1 MSITINEHL
10 TEALKKLGIAN
21 LRPQQEAPTEAI
33 LDGKDIIVLM
43 PTSGGKSLLYQ
54 LPAVMEPGNLTLVI
68 SPLKALQLDQV
79 DALRSKGIR
88 AAVLNSDLSTAEHSS
103 VLEDMTRRGGLLYLA
118 PEQLRSPAVAEA
130 LQSCPILT
138 RVAVDEAHILPQ
150 AKDDF
155 RKAYGKIGSF
165 IHSLPH
171 RPQVIALTATATRND
186 VSRIRKSLGIP
197 NVERFRTPLRRDN
210 LHLCINHIDNSKIRK
225 GKRKPS
231 TENVLFQSVERELSK
246 WDEDGAVIIYCPTVK
261 LVKRLCKWLKARDY
275 PVGKYHGKMKHAKR
289 KAAQQAFMR
298 GKKPIMVAT
307 NAFGLGIDKPDV
319 RLIIRAGLPLS
330 MDGYVQEIGRAG
342 RDGKR
347 SRCVLFYTKSD
358 FDRNKRI
365 LSQSGGRKA
374 VARRLKRLN
383 ALHSLVDSKKCLW
396 RVIEKYFGEKPQ
408 KNAKNAVA
416 ADKNPCNHDARI
428 YIIQLEILYS
438 TLSIHP
444 AKLKEEYSCLKTI
457 RTARSPTSARRAL
470 TRPCR

>member
-10 TEALKKLGIAN
+10 TEELKKLGIAN
-21 LRPQQEAPTEAI
+21 LRLQQEAPMEAI
-33 LDGKDIIVLM
+33 LNNEDVIVLM

-54 LPAVMEPGNLTLVI
+54 LPAVMEHGSLTLVI

-88 AAVLNSDLSTAEHSS
+88 AAVLNSDLSAAEHRD
-103 VLEDMTRRGGLLYLA
+103 VLEDMTEHGGLLYLA

-138 RVAVDEAHILPQ
+138 RIAVDEAHILPQ

-165 IHSLPH
+165 IDSLSLH
-171 RPQVIALTATATRND
+171 PQVIALTATATRKD
-186 VSRIRKSLGIP
+186 VARIRKSLDID
-197 NVERFRTPLRRDN
+197 NASLFRTPLRRDN

-319 RLIIRAGLPLS
+319 RLVIHAGLPLS

-342 RDGKR
+342 RDGKK
-347 SRCVLFYTKSD
+347 SRCVLFFTKAD
-358 FDRNKRI
+358 FERNKRI
-365 LSQSGGRKA
+365 LSHSGGNKAIRRK
-374 VARRLKRLN
+374 LKRLN
-383 ALHSLVDSKKCLW
+383 ALRGLVDSKECLW
-396 RVIEKYFGEKPQ
+396 CVIEKYFGEKPQ
-408 KNAKNAVA
+408 KRCHK
-416 ADKNPCNHDARI
+416 C
-428 YIIQLEILYS
+428 
-438 TLSIHP
+438 
-444 AKLKEEYSCLKTI
+444 
-457 RTARSPTSARRAL
+457 
-470 TRPCR
+470 CRCRQKSV

>member
-21 LRPQQEAPTEAI
+21 LRLQQEAPMEAI
-33 LDGKDIIVLM
+33 LNNEDVIVLM

-54 LPAVMEPGNLTLVI
+54 LPAVMEHGSLTLVI

-79 DALRSKGIR
+79 ESLHSKGIR
-88 AAVLNSDLSTAEHSS
+88 AAVLNSDLSAAEHRD

-118 PEQLRSPAVAEA
+118 PEQLQNMAVADA
-130 LQSCPILT
+130 LRTANLT
-138 RVAVDEAHILPQ
+138 RIAVDEAHTLPQ

-155 RKAYGKIGSF
+155 RKAYGKVGSF

-197 NVERFRTPLRRDN
+197 NAERFRTPLRRDN
-210 LHLCINHIDNSKIRK
+210 LHLCIKHIGNSKIRK

-319 RLIIRAGLPLS
+319 RLVIHAGLSLS
-330 MDGYVQEIGRAG
+330 MDGYTQEIGRAG
-342 RDGKR
+342 RDGKK
-347 SRCVLFYTKSD
+347 SRCVLFYAKSD
-358 FDRNKRI
+358 FDRNRRI
-365 LSQSGGRKA
+365 LSRSGGRKA
-374 VARRLKRLN
+374 VARRLKRLH
-383 ALHSLVDSKKCLW
+383 ALRGLVDSKKCLW

-408 KNAKNAVA
+408 KKCE
-416 ADKNPCNHDARI
+416 KC
-428 YIIQLEILYS
+428 
-438 TLSIHP
+438 
-444 AKLKEEYSCLKTI
+444 
-457 RTARSPTSARRAL
+457 
-470 TRPCR
+470 CRCRQKSV

>member
-1 MSITINEHL
+1 M
-10 TEALKKLGIAN
+10 
-21 LRPQQEAPTEAI
+21 EAI
-33 LDGKDIIVLM
+33 LNNEDVIVLM

-54 LPAVMEPGNLTLVI
+54 LPAVMEHGSLTLVI

-79 DALRSKGIR
+79 ESLHSKGIR
-88 AAVLNSDLSTAEHSS
+88 AAVLNSDLSAAEHRD

-118 PEQLRSPAVAEA
+118 PEQLQNMAVADA
-130 LQSCPILT
+130 LRTANLT
-138 RVAVDEAHILPQ
+138 RIAVDEAHTLPQ

-155 RKAYGKIGSF
+155 RKAYGKVGSF

-197 NVERFRTPLRRDN
+197 NAERFRTPLRRDN
-210 LHLCINHIDNSKIRK
+210 LHLCIKHIGNSKIRK

-319 RLIIRAGLPLS
+319 RLVIHAGLSLS
-330 MDGYVQEIGRAG
+330 MDGYTQEIGRAG
-342 RDGKR
+342 RDGKK
-347 SRCVLFYTKSD
+347 SRCVLFYAKSD
-358 FDRNKRI
+358 FDRNRRI
-365 LSQSGGRKA
+365 LSRSGGRKA
-374 VARRLKRLN
+374 VARRLKRLH
-383 ALHSLVDSKKCLW
+383 ALRGLVDSKKCLW

-408 KNAKNAVA
+408 KKCE
-416 ADKNPCNHDARI
+416 KC
-428 YIIQLEILYS
+428 
-438 TLSIHP
+438 
-444 AKLKEEYSCLKTI
+444 
-457 RTARSPTSARRAL
+457 
-470 TRPCR
+470 CRCRQKSV

>member
-1 MSITINEHL
+1 MV
-10 TEALKKLGIAN
+10 LKNAYNLYDGLQKLGITN
-21 LRPQQEAPTEAI
+21 LRQQQEAPMQAI
-33 LDGKDIIVLM
+33 FDGKDAIVLM
-43 PTSGGKSLLYQ
+43 PTAGGKSLLYQ
-54 LPAVMEPGNLTLVI
+54 LPAVMDDTGKLTLVI

-88 AAVLNSDLSTAEHSS
+88 AAVLNSDLSAAEHSS

-138 RVAVDEAHILPQ
+138 RIAVDEAHILPQ

-165 IHSLPH
+165 IDSLSLH
-171 RPQVIALTATATRND
+171 PQVIALTATATRKD
-186 VSRIRKSLGIP
+186 VARIRKSLSID
-197 NVERFRTPLRRDN
+197 NASLFRTPMRRDN
-210 LHLCINHIDNSKIRK
+210 LRLYIKRIDSS
-225 GKRKPS
+225 GKTRNGKCS
-231 TENVLFQSVERELSK
+231 QSIEHTLFQSVERELSK
-246 WDEDGAVIIYCPTVK
+246 WDEHGAVIIYCPTVK

-319 RLIIRAGLPLS
+319 RLVIHAGLPLS

-342 RDGKR
+342 RDGKK
-347 SRCVLFYTKSD
+347 SRCMLFFTKAD
-358 FDRNKRI
+358 FERNKRI
-365 LSQSGGRKA
+365 LSHSGGNKAIRRK
-374 VARRLKRLN
+374 LKRLN
-383 ALHSLVDSKKCLW
+383 ALHGLVDSKKCLW

-408 KNAKNAVA
+408 KKCE
-416 ADKNPCNHDARI
+416 KC
-428 YIIQLEILYS
+428 
-438 TLSIHP
+438 
-444 AKLKEEYSCLKTI
+444 
-457 RTARSPTSARRAL
+457 
-470 TRPCR
+470 CRCRQKSV

>member
-21 LRPQQEAPTEAI
+21 LRPQQEAPMEAI
-33 LDGKDIIVLM
+33 LNNEDVIILM

-54 LPAVMEPGNLTLVI
+54 LPAVMEPDSLTLVI

-79 DALRSKGIR
+79 ESLRSKGIR
-88 AAVLNSDLSTAEHSS
+88 AAVLNSDLSAAEHRD
-103 VLEDMTRRGGLLYLA
+103 VLEDMTEHGGLLYLA
-118 PEQLRSPAVAEA
+118 PEQLQNMAVADA
-130 LQSCPILT
+130 LRTANLT
-138 RVAVDEAHILPQ
+138 RIAVDEAHALPQ

-165 IHSLPH
+165 INSLPRH
-171 RPQVIALTATATRND
+171 PQVIALTATATRKD
-186 VSRIRKSLGIP
+186 VALIRKSLDID
-197 NVERFRTPLRRDN
+197 NASLFRTPLRRDN
-210 LHLCINHIDNSKIRK
+210 LHLCINHIGNSKIRK

-319 RLIIRAGLPLS
+319 RLVIHAGLPLS

-342 RDGKR
+342 RDGKK
-347 SRCVLFYTKSD
+347 SRCVLFFTKAD
-358 FDRNKRI
+358 FERNKRI
-365 LSQSGGRKA
+365 LSHSGGNKAIRRK
-374 VARRLKRLN
+374 LKRLN
-383 ALHSLVDSKKCLW
+383 ALHGLVDSKKCLW

-408 KNAKNAVA
+408 KKCE
-416 ADKNPCNHDARI
+416 KR
-428 YIIQLEILYS
+428 
-438 TLSIHP
+438 
-444 AKLKEEYSCLKTI
+444 
-457 RTARSPTSARRAL
+457 
-470 TRPCR
+470 CRCRQKSV

>member
-1 MSITINEHL
+1 MIINTKEFR
-10 TEALKKLGIAN
+10 EEGMKKLGIAN
-21 LRPQQEAPTEAI
+21 LRPQQEAPMEAI
-33 LDGKDIIVLM
+33 LDGKDVIVLM

-54 LPAVMEPGNLTLVI
+54 LPAVVEHGSLTLVI

-88 AAVLNSDLSTAEHSS
+88 AAVLNSDLSAAEHRD
-103 VLEDMTRRGGLLYLA
+103 VLEDMTEHGGLLYLA

-138 RVAVDEAHILPQ
+138 RIAVDEAHILPQ

-155 RKAYGKIGSF
+155 RKAYGKVGSF

-197 NVERFRTPLRRDN
+197 NAERFRTPLRRDN
-210 LHLCINHIDNSKIRK
+210 LHLCIKNIDNSKIRK

-246 WDEDGAVIIYCPTVK
+246 WDKDGAVIIYCPTVK

-298 GKKPIMVAT
+298 GTKPIMAAT

-319 RLIIRAGLPLS
+319 RLVIHAGLPLS

-342 RDGKR
+342 RDGKK
-347 SRCVLFYTKSD
+347 SRCVLFFTKAD
-358 FDRNKRI
+358 FERNKRI
-365 LSQSGGRKA
+365 LSHSGGNKAIRRK
-374 VARRLKRLN
+374 LKRLN
-383 ALHSLVDSKKCLW
+383 ALHGLVGSKKCLW

-408 KNAKNAVA
+408 KKCE
-416 ADKNPCNHDARI
+416 KC
-428 YIIQLEILYS
+428 
-438 TLSIHP
+438 
-444 AKLKEEYSCLKTI
+444 
-457 RTARSPTSARRAL
+457 
-470 TRPCR
+470 CRCRQKSV

>member
-1 MSITINEHL
+1 MEH
-10 TEALKKLGIAN
+10 G
-21 LRPQQEAPTEAI
+21 
-33 LDGKDIIVLM
+33 
-43 PTSGGKSLLYQ
+43 S
-54 LPAVMEPGNLTLVI
+54 LTLVI

-79 DALRSKGIR
+79 ESLHSKGIR
-88 AAVLNSDLSTAEHSS
+88 AAVLNSDLSAAEHRD

-118 PEQLRSPAVAEA
+118 PEQLQNMAVADA
-130 LQSCPILT
+130 LRTANLT
-138 RVAVDEAHILPQ
+138 RIAVDEAHTLPQ

-155 RKAYGKIGSF
+155 RKAYGKVGSF

-197 NVERFRTPLRRDN
+197 NAERFRTPLRRDN
-210 LHLCINHIDNSKIRK
+210 LHLCIKHIGNSKIRK

-289 KAAQQAFMR
+289 KSAQQAFMR
-298 GKKPIMVAT
+298 VKKPIMVAT

-319 RLIIRAGLPLS
+319 RLVIHAGLPLS

-342 RDGKR
+342 RDGKK

-358 FDRNKRI
+358 FDRNKRT

-383 ALHSLVDSKKCLW
+383 ALHSLVDSRKCLW

-408 KNAKNAVA
+408 KKCRRCCRC
-416 ADKNPCNHDARI
+416 K
-428 YIIQLEILYS
+428 S
-438 TLSIHP
+438 
-444 AKLKEEYSCLKTI
+444 KTD
-457 RTARSPTSARRAL
+457 
-470 TRPCR
+470 

>member
-118 PEQLRSPAVAEA
+118 PEQLQNMAVADA
-130 LQSCPILT
+130 LRTANLT
-138 RVAVDEAHILPQ
+138 RIAVDEAHTLPQ

-155 RKAYGKIGSF
+155 RKAYGKVGSF
-165 IHSLPH
+165 IDSLSLH
-171 RPQVIALTATATRND
+171 PQVIALTATATRKD
-186 VSRIRKSLGIP
+186 VARIRKSLDID
-197 NVERFRTPLRRDN
+197 NASLFRTPLRRDN

-319 RLIIRAGLPLS
+319 RLVIHAGLPLS
-330 MDGYVQEIGRAG
+330 MDGYTQEIGRAG
-342 RDGKR
+342 RDGKK

-408 KNAKNAVA
+408 KKC
-416 ADKNPCNHDARI
+416 KKC
-428 YIIQLEILYS
+428 
-438 TLSIHP
+438 
-444 AKLKEEYSCLKTI
+444 
-457 RTARSPTSARRAL
+457 
-470 TRPCR
+470 CRCRQKSV

>member
-1 MSITINEHL
+1 MTINTKEFRD
-10 TEALKKLGIAN
+10 EGMKKLGVAN
-21 LRPQQEAPTEAI
+21 LRPQQEAPMEAI
-33 LDGKDIIVLM
+33 LDGKDVIVLM
-43 PTSGGKSLLYQ
+43 PTSGGKSLLYR
-54 LPAVMEPGNLTLVI
+54 LPAVMEPGSLTLVI

-79 DALRSKGIR
+79 EALRSKGIR
-88 AAVLNSDLSTAEHSS
+88 AAVLNSDLSAAEHSS

-118 PEQLRSPAVAEA
+118 PEQLQNMAVADA
-130 LQSCPILT
+130 LRTANLT
-138 RVAVDEAHILPQ
+138 RIAVDEAHTLPQ

-155 RKAYGKIGSF
+155 RKAYGKVGSF

-171 RPQVIALTATATRND
+171 RPQVIALTATATLND
-186 VSRIRKSLGIP
+186 VSLIRKSLGIP
-197 NVERFRTPLRRDN
+197 NAERFRTPLRRDN

-231 TENVLFQSVERELSK
+231 TENMLFQSVERELSK
-246 WDEDGAVIIYCPTVK
+246 RDEDGAVIIYCPTVK

-319 RLIIRAGLPLS
+319 RLVIHAGLPLS
-330 MDGYVQEIGRAG
+330 MDGYVQEVGRAG
-342 RDGKR
+342 RDGRK

-358 FDRNKRI
+358 FDRNKRT

-374 VARRLKRLN
+374 VSRRLKRLN
-383 ALHSLVDSKKCLW
+383 ALHGLVDSKKCLW

-408 KNAKNAVA
+408 KKCR
-416 ADKNPCNHDARI
+416 KCCRCK
-428 YIIQLEILYS
+428 S
-438 TLSIHP
+438 
-444 AKLKEEYSCLKTI
+444 KTD
-457 RTARSPTSARRAL
+457 
-470 TRPCR
+470 

>member
-21 LRPQQEAPTEAI
+21 LRLQQEAPMEAI
-33 LDGKDIIVLM
+33 LNNEDVIVLM

-54 LPAVMEPGNLTLVI
+54 LPAVMEHGSLTLVI

-79 DALRSKGIR
+79 ESLHSKGIR
-88 AAVLNSDLSTAEHSS
+88 AAVLNSDLSAAEHRD

-118 PEQLRSPAVAEA
+118 PEQLQNMAVADA
-130 LQSCPILT
+130 LRTANLT
-138 RVAVDEAHILPQ
+138 RIAVDEAHTLPQ

-155 RKAYGKIGSF
+155 RKAYGKVGSF

-197 NVERFRTPLRRDN
+197 NAERFRTPLRRDN
-210 LHLCINHIDNSKIRK
+210 LHLCIKHIGNSKIRK

-319 RLIIRAGLPLS
+319 RLVIRAGLSLS
-330 MDGYVQEIGRAG
+330 MDGYTQEIGRAG
-342 RDGKR
+342 RDGKK
-347 SRCVLFYTKSD
+347 SRCVLFYAKSD
-358 FDRNKRI
+358 FDRNRRI
-365 LSQSGGRKA
+365 LSRSGGRKA
-374 VARRLKRLN
+374 VARRLKRLH
-383 ALHSLVDSKKCLW
+383 ALRGLVDSKKCLW

-408 KNAKNAVA
+408 KKCE
-416 ADKNPCNHDARI
+416 KC
-428 YIIQLEILYS
+428 
-438 TLSIHP
+438 
-444 AKLKEEYSCLKTI
+444 
-457 RTARSPTSARRAL
+457 
-470 TRPCR
+470 CRCRQKSV

>member
-21 LRPQQEAPTEAI
+21 LRLQQEAPMEAI
-33 LDGKDIIVLM
+33 LNNEDVIVLM

-54 LPAVMEPGNLTLVI
+54 LPAVMEHGSLTLVI

-79 DALRSKGIR
+79 ESLHSKGIR
-88 AAVLNSDLSTAEHSS
+88 AAVLNSDLSAAEHRD

-118 PEQLRSPAVAEA
+118 PEQLQNMAVADA
-130 LQSCPILT
+130 LRTANLT
-138 RVAVDEAHILPQ
+138 RIAVDEAHTLPQ

-155 RKAYGKIGSF
+155 RKAYGKVGSF

-197 NVERFRTPLRRDN
+197 NAERFRTPLRRDN
-210 LHLCINHIDNSKIRK
+210 LHLCIKHIGNSKIRK

-319 RLIIRAGLPLS
+319 RLVIHASLSLS
-330 MDGYVQEIGRAG
+330 MDGYTQEIGRAG
-342 RDGKR
+342 RDGKK
-347 SRCVLFYTKSD
+347 SRCVLFYAKSD
-358 FDRNKRI
+358 FDRNRRI
-365 LSQSGGRKA
+365 LSRSGGRKA
-374 VARRLKRLN
+374 VARRLKRLH
-383 ALHSLVDSKKCLW
+383 ALRGLVDSKKCLW

-408 KNAKNAVA
+408 KKCE
-416 ADKNPCNHDARI
+416 KC
-428 YIIQLEILYS
+428 
-438 TLSIHP
+438 
-444 AKLKEEYSCLKTI
+444 
-457 RTARSPTSARRAL
+457 
-470 TRPCR
+470 CRCRQKSV

>member
-21 LRPQQEAPTEAI
+21 LRLQQEAPMEAI
-33 LDGKDIIVLM
+33 LNNEDVIVLM

-54 LPAVMEPGNLTLVI
+54 LPAVMEHGSLTLVI

-88 AAVLNSDLSTAEHSS
+88 AAVLNSDLSAAEHRD
-103 VLEDMTRRGGLLYLA
+103 VLEDMTEHGGLLYLA

-138 RVAVDEAHILPQ
+138 RIAVDEAHILPQ

-165 IHSLPH
+165 IDSLSLH
-171 RPQVIALTATATRND
+171 PQVIALTATATRKD
-186 VSRIRKSLGIP
+186 VARIRKSLDID
-197 NVERFRTPLRRDN
+197 NASLFRTPLRRDN

-319 RLIIRAGLPLS
+319 RLVIHAGLPLS

-342 RDGKR
+342 RDGKK
-347 SRCVLFYTKSD
+347 SRCVLFFTKAD
-358 FDRNKRI
+358 FERNKRI
-365 LSQSGGRKA
+365 LSHSGGNKAIRRK
-374 VARRLKRLN
+374 LKRLN
-383 ALHSLVDSKKCLW
+383 ALRGLVDSKECLW
-396 RVIEKYFGEKPQ
+396 CVIEKYFGEKPQ
-408 KNAKNAVA
+408 KRCHK
-416 ADKNPCNHDARI
+416 C
-428 YIIQLEILYS
+428 
-438 TLSIHP
+438 
-444 AKLKEEYSCLKTI
+444 
-457 RTARSPTSARRAL
+457 
-470 TRPCR
+470 CRCRQKSV

>member
-21 LRPQQEAPTEAI
+21 LRLQQEAPMEAI
-33 LDGKDIIVLM
+33 LNNEDVIVLM

-54 LPAVMEPGNLTLVI
+54 LPAVMEHGSLTLVI

-88 AAVLNSDLSTAEHSS
+88 AAVLNSDLSAAEHRD
-103 VLEDMTRRGGLLYLA
+103 VLEDMTEHGGLLYLA

-138 RVAVDEAHILPQ
+138 RIAVDEAHILPQ

-155 RKAYGKIGSF
+155 RKAYGKVGSF
-165 IHSLPH
+165 IDSLPRH
-171 RPQVIALTATATRND
+171 PQVIALTATATRKD
-186 VSRIRKSLGIP
+186 VDRIRKSLNID
-197 NVERFRTPLRRDN
+197 NASLFHTPMRRDN
-210 LHLCINHIDNSKIRK
+210 LRLYIKRIEAGGKTRK
-225 GKRKPS
+225 GGQS
-231 TENVLFQSVERELSK
+231 IEHTLFQSVERELSK
-246 WDEDGAVIIYCPTVK
+246 WDKDGTVIIYCPTVK

-289 KAAQQAFMR
+289 KAAQAAFMS

-319 RLIIRAGLPLS
+319 RLVIHAGLPLS

-342 RDGKR
+342 RDGKK
-347 SRCVLFYTKSD
+347 SRCVLFYAKPD
-358 FDRNKRI
+358 FDRNRRI
-365 LSQSGGRKA
+365 LSRSGGRKA
-374 VARRLKRLN
+374 VARRLKRLH
-383 ALHSLVDSKKCLW
+383 ALHDLVDSKKCLW

-408 KNAKNAVA
+408 KKCE
-416 ADKNPCNHDARI
+416 KC
-428 YIIQLEILYS
+428 
-438 TLSIHP
+438 
-444 AKLKEEYSCLKTI
+444 
-457 RTARSPTSARRAL
+457 
-470 TRPCR
+470 CRCRQKSV

>member
-1 MSITINEHL
+1 MV
-10 TEALKKLGIAN
+10 LKNAYNLYEGLQKLGIAN

-88 AAVLNSDLSTAEHSS
+88 AAVLNSDLSAAEHSS
-103 VLEDMTRRGGLLYLA
+103 VLEDMSRRGGLLYLA
-118 PEQLRSPAVAEA
+118 PEQLQNMAVADA
-130 LQSCPILT
+130 LRTANLT
-138 RVAVDEAHILPQ
+138 RIAVDEAHTLPQ

-155 RKAYGKIGSF
+155 RKAYGKVGSF

-186 VSRIRKSLGIP
+186 VSLIRKSLGIP
-197 NVERFRTPLRRDN
+197 NAERFRTLLRRDN

-246 WDEDGAVIIYCPTVK
+246 WDEDGAIIIYCPTVK

-275 PVGKYHGKMKHAKR
+275 PVGKYHGKMKHANR

-319 RLIIRAGLPLS
+319 RLVIHAGLPLS

-342 RDGKR
+342 RDGKK
-347 SRCVLFYTKSD
+347 SRYVLFYAKSD
-358 FDRNKRI
+358 FDRNRRI
-365 LSQSGGRKA
+365 LSRSGGRKA
-374 VARRLKRLN
+374 VARRLKRLH
-383 ALHSLVDSKKCLW
+383 ALRGLVDSKELVCHREVL
-396 RVIEKYFGEKPQ
+396 R
-408 KNAKNAVA
+408 
-416 ADKNPCNHDARI
+416 
-428 YIIQLEILYS
+428 
-438 TLSIHP
+438 
-444 AKLKEEYSCLKTI
+444 
-457 RTARSPTSARRAL
+457 
-470 TRPCR
+470 

>member
-21 LRPQQEAPTEAI
+21 LRLQQEAPMEAI
-33 LDGKDIIVLM
+33 LNNEDVIVLM

-54 LPAVMEPGNLTLVI
+54 LPAVMEHGSLTLVI

-79 DALRSKGIR
+79 ESLHSKGIR
-88 AAVLNSDLSTAEHSS
+88 AAVLNSDLSAAEHRD

-118 PEQLRSPAVAEA
+118 PEQLQNMAVADA
-130 LQSCPILT
+130 LRTANLT
-138 RVAVDEAHILPQ
+138 RIAVDEAHTLPQ

-155 RKAYGKIGSF
+155 RKAYGKVGSF

-197 NVERFRTPLRRDN
+197 NAERLRTPLRRDN
-210 LHLCINHIDNSKIRK
+210 LHLCIKHIGNSKIRK

-275 PVGKYHGKMKHAKR
+275 PVGKYHGKMKRAKR
-289 KAAQQAFMR
+289 SAEQAAFMSR
-298 GKKPIMVAT
+298 KKPVMVST

-319 RLIIRAGLPLS
+319 RLIIHAGLPLS
-330 MDGYVQEIGRAG
+330 MDGYVQEVGRAG
-342 RDGKR
+342 RDGNK
-347 SRCVLFYTKSD
+347 SHCVLLYAKAD
-358 FDRNKRI
+358 FERNRRI
-365 LSQSGGRKA
+365 LSQSGGKKA
-374 VARRLKRLN
+374 VRRKLKRLN
-383 ALHSLVDSKKCLW
+383 ALQALISSDKCL
-396 RVIEKYFGEKPQ
+396 
-408 KNAKNAVA
+408 
-416 ADKNPCNHDARI
+416 
-428 YIIQLEILYS
+428 
-438 TLSIHP
+438 
-444 AKLKEEYSCLKTI
+444 
-457 RTARSPTSARRAL
+457 
-470 TRPCR
+470 